1 MKTQSKTRAALGVLT
16 LGVALAGAALGVG
29 LTLALSLLIVGPAM
43 ASTAH
48 PTHPGRPSFIGRLDF
63 NQRPDPEQLA
73 LACCDQ
79 DGICVWVDT
88 FGECA
93 FPESAYYCEWGA
105 SNSDGTVSCYD

>member
-1 MKTQSKTRAALGVLT
+1 MKNQSKTRAALGVLT
-16 LGVALAGAALGVG
+16 LGAALAGAALAQQ
-29 LTLALSLLIVGPAM
+29 LTLAISMLIVGPAL
-43 ASTAH
+43 ASTDPA
-48 PTHPGRPSFIGRLDF
+48 RPSFVGRMDF
-63 NQRPDPEQLA
+63 GHRPDPEQLA

-93 FPESAYYCEWGA
+93 FPEVVYYCEWGA